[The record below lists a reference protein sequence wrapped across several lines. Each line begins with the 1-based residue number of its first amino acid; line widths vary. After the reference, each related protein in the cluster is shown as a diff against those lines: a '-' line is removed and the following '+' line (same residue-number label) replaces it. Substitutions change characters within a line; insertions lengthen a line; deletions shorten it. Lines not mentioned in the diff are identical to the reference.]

1 MGTVNPRGAHECGAL
16 GSAQGCA
23 QSSAVPLVVAHRI
36 ERNPDWKVFLN
47 MAAAAGALIHVRS
60 APQALTRAGGGRQ
73 GERPG
78 QVLVHVSQPALAR
91 LGLCRNAFSRW
102 GLLVHVTTRS
112 AECSRSQP
120 SPCLWLCASGVGR
133 GLATIPCPPTL
144 HLSSSRRT
152 TVIIKLLT

>member
-102 GLLVHVTTRS
+102 GLLVHVTTRVRMGALGPNQAHACGCVRVGWAAGS
-112 AECSRSQP
+112 PQP
-120 SPCLWLCASGVGR
+120 RA
-133 GLATIPCPPTL
+133 PPACIL
-144 HLSSSRRT
+144 
-152 TVIIKLLT
+152 VVVVVLL

>member
-73 GERPG
+73 EEWPG

-112 AECSRSQP
+112 AGAALGPNQAHACGCVRVGWAAGSPQSRAP
-120 SPCLWLCASGVGR
+120 PPCILV
-133 GLATIPCPPTL
+133 
-144 HLSSSRRT
+144 
-152 TVIIKLLT
+152 VVVVLL

>member
-73 GERPG
+73 EERPG

-91 LGLCRNAFSRW
+91 LGLCRNAFSGW
-102 GLLVHVTTRS
+102 GLLVHVTTVCAARVGARS
-112 AECSRSQP
+112 RYPAKPMPVAVCEWGGPR
-120 SPCLWLCASGVGR
+120 
-133 GLATIPCPPTL
+133 
-144 HLSSSRRT
+144 
-152 TVIIKLLT
+152 

>member
-1 MGTVNPRGAHECGAL
+1 MGTVSTRGAHECRAL

-73 GERPG
+73 EERPG

-91 LGLCRNAFSRW
+91 LGLCRNAFSGW
-102 GLLVHVTTRS
+102 GLLVHVTTPGAAGLEPALGTNQAHACGRV
-112 AECSRSQP
+112 
-120 SPCLWLCASGVGR
+120 CASGVGR
-133 GLATIPCPPTL
+133 GLGTIPCPPTL
-144 HLSSSRRT
+144 HL
-152 TVIIKLLT
+152 VVFVVLL

>member
-112 AECSRSQP
+112 AELRPLSVPTKPMPVAVCEWGGPRARHNP
-120 SPCLWLCASGVGR
+120 VPPHPAS
-133 GLATIPCPPTL
+133 
-144 HLSSSRRT
+144 
-152 TVIIKLLT
+152 

>member
-73 GERPG
+73 EERPG

-112 AECSRSQP
+112 AELALGPNQAHACGCVRVGWAAGSPQSRAP
-120 SPCLWLCASGVGR
+120 HPAS
-133 GLATIPCPPTL
+133 
-144 HLSSSRRT
+144 
-152 TVIIKLLT
+152 